1 MLRWQ
6 ESRLGANIQDMSAAP
21 DPFEQ
26 RRDQMF
32 PRLRPDQIERIA
44 RHGTRQKL
52 RKGEIVFEQGSYRAH
67 FHVLIE
73 GTIEVVRPHDGT
85 EDTVVVHQPGE
96 FTGETSL
103 LTGRRS
109 LTRGRAREDGE
120 VTPGLASVAA
130 PVLDH
135 NGHPVAGVAVTFPAG
150 DAEPADLAAAVSR
163 TAVQLGRRLG
173 GR

>member
-1 MLRWQ
+1 VRALYPDR
-6 ESRLGANIQDMSAAP
+6 SAFV
-21 DPFEQ
+21 D
-26 RRDQMF
+26 
-32 PRLRPDQIERIA
+32 
-44 RHGTRQKL
+44 RHGVGPQ
-52 RKGEIVFEQGSYRAH
+52 
-67 FHVLIE
+67 
-73 GTIEVVRPHDGT
+73 
-85 EDTVVVHQPGE
+85 
-96 FTGETSL
+96 
-103 LTGRRS
+103 S
-109 LTRGRAREDGE
+109 LTALRSVLTDTRRRGHAREDGE